1 MLMESTIILSLRFAK
16 KVNCC
21 CKKQRTIVHIE
32 NFEKAGIYVSVYI
45 SWLKRY
51 LKQLGESLTREES
64 FGSSEY
70 ISRSRWINCLNSPKG
85 KTIDISRSIRA

>member
-1 MLMESTIILSLRFAK
+1 MLMESTIILSFRFAK
-16 KVNCC
+16 KVNCR
-21 CKKQRTIVHIE
+21 CKKQRTIVHI

-45 SWLKRY
+45 SWLKRH